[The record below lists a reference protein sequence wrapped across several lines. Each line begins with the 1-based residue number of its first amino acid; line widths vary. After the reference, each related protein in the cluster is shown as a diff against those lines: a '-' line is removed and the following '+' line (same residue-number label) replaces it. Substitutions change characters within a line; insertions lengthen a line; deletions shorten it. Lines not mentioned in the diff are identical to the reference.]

1 VIDLTL
7 TAYSGFGRCQV
18 LFRTCE
24 IKLDSAQ
31 HHHLQ
36 KLFIQQVYRDA
47 PGGKPLRMF
56 SSRKHEK
63 MLYCAPYL
71 NQQPRELMPKKS
83 TKQSAKTTR
92 KQSPRRKT
100 AASAAKEENSPLSED
115 VVIVKRYG
123 NRRLYNTETGSY
135 VTYQD
140 LIGIIRAGNDIQV
153 IDSTT
158 QADVTKAVLIQA
170 ILEEEKNQKN
180 LLPLPFLFQI
190 LRSREDSVQDFFKNY
205 LSASFEAYLKT
216 KEEFD
221 RRFRSFLGMG
231 ASAPQMWEQLIP
243 GAEALKNILTPTK
256 KDKDEQK

>member
-1 VIDLTL
+1 MNKISKKQTAKKTSKKRASKRTPPKPEIAEGEQEVSDDCVI
-7 TAYSGFGRCQV
+7 
-18 LFRTCE
+18 
-24 IKLDSAQ
+24 I
-31 HHHLQ
+31 
-36 KLFIQQVYRDA
+36 
-47 PGGKPLRMF
+47 
-56 SSRKHEK
+56 
-63 MLYCAPYL
+63 
-71 NQQPRELMPKKS
+71 
-83 TKQSAKTTR
+83 
-92 KQSPRRKT
+92 
-100 AASAAKEENSPLSED
+100 
-115 VVIVKRYG
+115 KRYG

-135 VTYQD
+135 VNYQD

-158 QADVTKAVLIQA
+158 KADVTKSVLIQA

-243 GAEALKNILTPTK
+243 GAEALKNILHPTK
-256 KDKDEQK
+256 KDKEGSK